1 MARSSWLCPT
11 ELDRSRVVDAS
22 ERVRRIR
29 LIGSGAV
36 GVALLIAAPW
46 VGWWPLIL
54 FGVSGL
60 NFLNVELRIDKSAHP
75 ERISAR
81 AIVITMLLIGAGVAH
96 SGGTH
101 SPVLPWMALPVA
113 MVAARF
119 RLQVVLAALALTV
132 AIVLA
137 STLGAHPQ
145 GTLDH
150 PAPLLATLALLA
162 GLISIVWA
170 LQAAE
175 LHHRDEA
182 IIDPLTGLF
191 NRNALIPRFAE
202 LSHQARMTRQPVCLL
217 LFDID
222 NFKAVNDE
230 YGHDRGD
237 AVLRDTAYQLR
248 KRLHSFELVYRLGGE
263 EFLVVLPGVDSA
275 AGCDVA
281 ERLRGE
287 LEQATPAGVTITVSI
302 GVSAACGEQMNYE
315 SLFKAA
321 DDAMYEAKRAG
332 RNRVVA
338 SAEGE
343 HPPRKPP
350 PCAPPLADEDAGPFL
365 EPHSRQAA

>member
-22 ERVRRIR
+22 ERVRKIR

-36 GVALLIAAPW
+36 GAALLIAAPW

-54 FGVSGL
+54 FGLSGL
-60 NFLNVELRIDKSAHP
+60 NFLNVERRIDSSTHP
-75 ERISAR
+75 ELISAW
-81 AIVITMLLIGAGVAH
+81 AIVITMLLLGIGVGL
-96 SGGTH
+96 SGGPR
-101 SPVLPWMALPVA
+101 SPVLPWTALPVA

-119 RLQVVLAALALTV
+119 RLQVVLAALGLTV

-137 STLGAHPQ
+137 STLGVHPQ
-145 GTLDH
+145 WTIDDPATLV
-150 PAPLLATLALLA
+150 ATLALLA
-162 GLISIVWA
+162 GIVSIVWA

-202 LSHQARMTRQPVCLL
+202 LSHQAHMTGQPVCLL

-222 NFKAVNDE
+222 NFKAVNDAH
-230 YGHDRGD
+230 GHDRGD
-237 AVLRDTAYQLR
+237 AVLRDTAYELR

-275 AGCDVA
+275 AGCHVA

-287 LEQATPAGVTITVSI
+287 LEQATFAGVTITVSI
-302 GVSAACGEQMNYE
+302 GVSAAGGEQMNYE

-343 HPPRKPP
+343 QPQRKPP
-350 PCAPPLADEDAGPFL
+350 PDPPPAGEQVPFL
-365 EPHSRQAA
+365 QPHSRQAA

>member
-1 MARSSWLCPT
+1 MAQSSWLCPT

-29 LIGSGAV
+29 LVGSGAV
-36 GVALLIAAPW
+36 GAALLIAAPW
-46 VGWWPLIL
+46 IGWWPLIL
-54 FGVSGL
+54 FGLSGL
-60 NFLNVELRIDKSAHP
+60 NFLNVERRIDRSAHP
-75 ERISAR
+75 ERISAW
-81 AIVITMLLIGAGVAH
+81 AIVITMLLLGVGVAL
-96 SGGTH
+96 SGGPR

-119 RLQVVLAALALTV
+119 RLHVVLAALALTV

-145 GTLDH
+145 WTIDDPATLV
-150 PAPLLATLALLA
+150 ATLALLA
-162 GLISIVWA
+162 GIVSIVWA

-230 YGHDRGD
+230 YGHGRGD
-237 AVLRDTAYQLR
+237 AVLRDTAYELR

-263 EFLVVLPGVDSA
+263 EFLVVLPGVGSA
-275 AGCDVA
+275 TGCDVA

-287 LEQATPAGVTITVSI
+287 LEQAAPAGVAITVSI
-302 GVSAACGEQMNYE
+302 GVSAARGEQMNYE

-332 RNRVVA
+332 RNRVVG
-338 SAEGE
+338 SVEGE
-343 HPPRKPP
+343 RPPREPP
-350 PCAPPLADEDAGPFL
+350 PEPPPAGEQGPFVAAAQ
-365 EPHSRQAA
+365 SRAAA

>member
-11 ELDRSRVVDAS
+11 ELDRARVVDAS
-22 ERVRRIR
+22 ARVRRIR
-29 LIGSGAV
+29 MIGSGAV

-46 VGWWPLIL
+46 IGWWPLIL
-54 FGVSGL
+54 FALSLL
-60 NFLNVELRIDKSAHP
+60 NFLNVEHRIDTSAHP
-75 ERISAR
+75 ERISAW
-81 AIVITMLLIGAGVAH
+81 AIVITMLLIGAGVAL

-162 GLISIVWA
+162 GIISIVWA

-175 LHHRDEA
+175 LQRRDEA

-191 NRNALIPRFAE
+191 NRNALIPRFTE
-202 LSHQARMTRQPVCLL
+202 LSHQARLSREPVCLL
-217 LFDID
+217 LCDID
-222 NFKAVNDE
+222 NFKDVNDAH
-230 YGHDRGD
+230 GHDCGD
-237 AVLRDTAYQLR
+237 AVLRDVAYELR

-263 EFLVVLPGVDSA
+263 EFLIVLPGVDSA
-275 AGCDVA
+275 TGCEVA
-281 ERLRGE
+281 ERLRSALDHGE
-287 LEQATPAGVTITVSI
+287 PAGVAITVSI
-302 GVSAACGEQMNYE
+302 GVSAAGGAQMEYE

-321 DDAMYEAKRAG
+321 DDALYEAKRAG
-332 RNRVVA
+332 RNRVFSSDA
-338 SAEGE
+338 GEQQRRERPAE
-343 HPPRKPP
+343 PP
-350 PCAPPLADEDAGPFL
+350 PDGDEESFVARP
-365 EPHSRQAA
+365 SQAAA

>member
-1 MARSSWLCPT
+1 M
-11 ELDRSRVVDAS
+11 
-22 ERVRRIR
+22 
-29 LIGSGAV
+29 
-36 GVALLIAAPW
+36 
-46 VGWWPLIL
+46 
-54 FGVSGL
+54 
-60 NFLNVELRIDKSAHP
+60 
-75 ERISAR
+75 
-81 AIVITMLLIGAGVAH
+81 
-96 SGGTH
+96 
-101 SPVLPWMALPVA
+101 
-113 MVAARF
+113 
-119 RLQVVLAALALTV
+119 LAALALTV
-132 AIVLA
+132 AIVLV
-137 STLGAHPQ
+137 STLGVHPQ
-145 GTLDH
+145 WTLDD
-150 PAPLLATLALLA
+150 PATLVATLALLA
-162 GLISIVWA
+162 GIVSIVWA

-182 IIDPLTGLF
+182 IIDQLTGLF

-202 LSHQARMTRQPVCLL
+202 LSHQARMTREPVCLL

-263 EFLVVLPGVDSA
+263 EFLVVLPGVDSP
-275 AGCDVA
+275 AGCAVA

-287 LEQATPAGVTITVSI
+287 LEQASPAGVTITVSI
-302 GVSAACGEQMNYE
+302 GVSAAGGEQMNYE

-338 SAEGE
+338 SDRGGQ
-343 HPPRKPP
+343 PPRKPP
-350 PCAPPLADEDAGPFL
+350 PCEPPLAEEEARPFL